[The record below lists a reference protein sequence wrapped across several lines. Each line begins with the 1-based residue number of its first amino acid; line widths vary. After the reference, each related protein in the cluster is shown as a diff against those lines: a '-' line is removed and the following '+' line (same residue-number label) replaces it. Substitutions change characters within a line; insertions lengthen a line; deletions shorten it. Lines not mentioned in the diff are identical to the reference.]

1 MRQPE
6 QSLPVRHPSLSSAAC
21 TESLQNGAI
30 ILIEQLLP
38 VRENLNLE
46 KAIMRL
52 LKKLKISL
60 LLQLRVRLLLKIPTP
75 TSAQI
80 VVFCTPA
87 PWSPLMRSDCSSE
100 A

>member
-1 MRQPE
+1 MREPE

-46 KAIMRL
+46 KVIMRL
-52 LKKLKISL
+52 LKKTENFTL
-60 LLQLRVRLLLKIPTP
+60 
-75 TSAQI
+75 A
-80 VVFCTPA
+80 PA
-87 PWSPLMRSDCSSE
+87 PGPAFIKNSHSYIGTNRSFLHSGTVITTDAE
-100 A
+100 